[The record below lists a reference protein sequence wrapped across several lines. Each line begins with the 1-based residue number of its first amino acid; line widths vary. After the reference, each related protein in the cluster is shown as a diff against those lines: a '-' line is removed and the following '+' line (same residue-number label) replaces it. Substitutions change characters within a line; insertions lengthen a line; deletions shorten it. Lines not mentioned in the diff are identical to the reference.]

1 MKFLPLVGLP
11 IVFAAVFTVAAL
23 SLGDTAAAS
32 VLTAENETGKAIA
45 AVGCIAAALAFDEGD
60 YLRRAWLWSGV
71 CYVVLLAGDLTGMPA
86 VSTRLSPHVLG
97 AAQAALVVVA
107 NVASVIGTWMLA
119 RAWSVSGLDED
130 DAGARSRRRAL
141 FGGAI
146 VAALLITGWPLAHD
160 ARATLG
166 GDLTAAVSVT
176 SDLGDTL
183 CLALVAPV
191 LQTALAMRGGLL
203 RWPWGLLAASGAAW
217 IVFDASSGLL
227 SAAHVEAGPWLV
239 LSEAC
244 RALACACV
252 FSAGWAQRKI
262 VATTAA

>member
-1 MKFLPLVGLP
+1 MKFLPLVVLP
-11 IVFAAVFTVAAL
+11 IAFAVAFTIAAL
-23 SLGDTAAAS
+23 ALDDTAAAA
-32 VLTAENETGKAIA
+32 VLTTENETGKAIA
-45 AVGCIAAALAFDEGD
+45 AIGCIAAAVAFDEGD

-71 CYVVLLAGDLTGMPA
+71 CYVVLLAGDLTGMHA

-107 NVASVIGTWMLA
+107 NVASVVGTWMLA

-130 DAGARSRRRAL
+130 DTGARSRRRAL
-141 FGGAI
+141 FGGA
-146 VAALLITGWPLAHD
+146 VLAALVITGWPLVHD
-160 ARATLG
+160 TLSMAG

-203 RWPWGLLAASGAAW
+203 RWPWGLLAASGVAW

-227 SAAHVEAGPWLV
+227 SAAHVEAGPWVV
-239 LSEAC
+239 LSEAS

-262 VATTAA
+262 VSPAAA

>member
-1 MKFLPLVGLP
+1 MKFLPLVALP
-11 IVFAAVFTVAAL
+11 IAFAVVFTIAAL
-23 SLGDTAAAS
+23 ALGDATAAA
-32 VLTAENETGKAIA
+32 VLTTENETGKAIA
-45 AVGCIAAALAFDEGD
+45 GIGCLAAALAFDEGD

-71 CYVVLLAGDLTGMPA
+71 CYVVLLAGDLTGMHA
-86 VSTRLSPHVLG
+86 VSARLSPQVLG
-97 AAQAALVVVA
+97 ATQAVFVVVA
-107 NVASVIGTWMLA
+107 NVASVVGTWMLA

-130 DAGARSRRRAL
+130 DTGGRARRRAL

-146 VAALLITGWPLAHD
+146 VAALVITGWPLVHD
-160 ARATLG
+160 TRAMVG
-166 GDLTAAVSVT
+166 GDVGAAVSVT

-203 RWPWGLLAASGAAW
+203 RWPWGLLAASGVAW

-227 SAAHVEAGPWLV
+227 SAAHVEAGPLIV
-239 LSEAC
+239 LSEAS
-244 RALACACV
+244 RALACAYV

-262 VATTAA
+262 VATAAG